1 MLPVITDY
9 ALRRGYSP
17 ANVPRG
23 WPTPDNRRAAASMDE
38 LYGVWDRIRAWR
50 RPAVLLVLVAGAALG
65 SAEWVIEA
73 YLRHGG
79 LPARLSRAGEIQG
92 HLGWHLAFD
101 DHVRALQGQ
110 TLCRPCN
117 VPLREPLA
125 AAWWFVLPLLTAGGV
140 VAAARARKTA
150 LVLVPTVVGL
160 ALAAPYLLL
169 VGYAAPRFAARSTW
183 AVAVRRATRGV
194 VSDAGAHGRGHALR
208 ASLLRRGDKRILNHR
223 REASLV
229 AGRERLMGD
238 MREANEP
245 MMPEAV
251 DSPAPRAQPTGALAQ
266 WLLRHRVQP
275 VGPAAGEAHAEPHA
289 WWKVMCLTGVD
300 YFSSLAYVPAIAALA
315 AGAVSPLA
323 TLLIVA
329 LTLLGMLPMY
339 RRVAKESPHGAG
351 SVAMLEDLLPFWW
364 GKLFVLVLLGF
375 VATSW
380 IITITLSTADASV
393 HVVENP
399 FFPAALHGHEVA
411 LTVALLL
418 VLGGVFLLGFSE
430 AVSVAIPL
438 VAIFLA
444 LNAVVIGIGLVHVFT
459 TPSAWSA
466 WTDALAS
473 QGGGFGDLMG
483 PALLAFPLLVLGLSG
498 FETGVSMMPLVA
510 AEGADAEQRLRSR
523 IRNTRRLLTTAAL
536 IMSVYLLSASFVTTL
551 LIPHE
556 EFAPGGAANGR
567 ALAWLAHE
575 HVGETFGTVYDIS
588 TILILWFAG
597 ASAMAGLV
605 NIVPRYL
612 PDYGM
617 APEWG
622 RAVRPVVIVYTAL
635 CILITI
641 AFDADVDEQAGA
653 YATGILAMMVSG
665 AFAVTVSVAR
675 HRRRAATVGFALLT
689 AVLLYALVANVI
701 DKPDGLV
708 ISGFFIAGIII
719 VSLISRVSRTT
730 ELRADRIVFDHD
742 ARRFIDDTLAHDNAI
757 NIIANRRQA
766 GDVEEYS
773 AKEREQRGVNPV
785 PGSADVLFLEI
796 DVIDPSDFSDTLT
809 VHGVEVDGHRILRA
823 DAPAAPNAIAAILLA
838 LRNATDVQP
847 HCYFAWAEG
856 SPLVHM
862 VRYFLLGRGDTAPVT
877 REIIRSHEP
886 DPARRPGIHV
896 GG

>member
-1 MLPVITDY
+1 MNDPNEL
-9 ALRRGYSP
+9 A
-17 ANVPRG
+17 VP
-23 WPTPDNRRAAASMDE
+23 E
-38 LYGVWDRIRAWR
+38 V
-50 RPAVLLVLVAGAALG
+50 
-65 SAEWVIEA
+65 
-73 YLRHGG
+73 
-79 LPARLSRAGEIQG
+79 
-92 HLGWHLAFD
+92 
-101 DHVRALQGQ
+101 
-110 TLCRPCN
+110 
-117 VPLREPLA
+117 
-125 AAWWFVLPLLTAGGV
+125 
-140 VAAARARKTA
+140 
-150 LVLVPTVVGL
+150 
-160 ALAAPYLLL
+160 
-169 VGYAAPRFAARSTW
+169 
-183 AVAVRRATRGV
+183 
-194 VSDAGAHGRGHALR
+194 
-208 ASLLRRGDKRILNHR
+208 
-223 REASLV
+223 
-229 AGRERLMGD
+229 
-238 MREANEP
+238 
-245 MMPEAV
+245 V
-251 DSPAPRAQPTGALAQ
+251 DSPAVRKQPSGGLAR
-266 WLLRHRVQP
+266 WLLRHQVQP
-275 VGPAAGEAHAEPHA
+275 IGPAAGEGHAEPHA

-339 RRVAKESPHGAG
+339 RRVTKESPHGAG

-411 LTVALLL
+411 LTVALLV

-438 VAIFLA
+438 VAVFLA
-444 LNAVVIGIGLVHVFT
+444 LNAVVIAVGLVHVFT
-459 TPSAWSA
+459 TPGAWSA
-466 WTDALAS
+466 WTDALVEG
-473 QGGGFGDLMG
+473 GGGFGDLMG

-510 AEGADAEQRLRSR
+510 ADGETPEQRLRSR

-536 IMSVYLLSASFVTTL
+536 IMSVYLLSASFVTTV
-551 LIPHE
+551 LIPE
-556 EFAPGGAANGR
+556 NEFEAGGAANGR

-575 HVGETFGTVYDIS
+575 HVGEAFGTVYDIS

-622 RAVRPVVIVYTAL
+622 RAVRPVVLVYTAL
-635 CILITI
+635 CIIITI
-641 AFDADVDEQAGA
+641 AFDADVDAQAGA

-665 AFAVTVSVAR
+665 AFAVTVSAL
-675 HRRRAATVGFALLT
+675 RRRRRVATAGFAALT
-689 AVLLYALVANVI
+689 AVLLYALVANII
-701 DKPDGLV
+701 DKPDGIA
-708 ISGFFIAGIII
+708 ISGMFIAGIIA

-730 ELRADRIVFDHD
+730 ELRADRLVFDTA
-742 ARRFIDDTLAHDNAI
+742 ARQFITDTLAHDNSI

-766 GDVEEYS
+766 GDVAEYRD
-773 AKEREQRGVNPV
+773 KEREQRGTNPV
-785 PGSADVLFLEI
+785 PGPADVLFLEI
-796 DVIDPSDFSDTLT
+796 DVVDPSDFSETLT
-809 VHGVEVDGHRILRA
+809 VRGVEVDGYRILRA
-823 DAPAAPNAIAAILLA
+823 EAPAAPNAIATILLA
-838 LRNATDVQP
+838 LRDHTGVQP

-856 SPLVHM
+856 SPLMHM
-862 VRYFLLGRGDTAPVT
+862 FRYFLIGRGDTAPVT

-886 DPARRPGIHV
+886 DPERRPGIHV